1 MQSGRKSFSLSTRR
15 QFLKT
20 STGAALGTF
29 TIGAFS
35 LPVLAQSTAIH
46 LDVHKEPS
54 CGCCVIWIEHMEKQG
69 FATTVHH
76 PDDLN
81 ALKAELGILPEWQSC
96 HTAVTANGHLFEGHV
111 PARYISS
118 FLAAPPENALGLAVP
133 GMPIGSPGM
142 EMGERFTAY
151 DVILMKKDGRSEVY
165 ASIKSAAD
173 Q

>member
-1 MQSGRKSFSLSTRR
+1 MQSGRIRFPLCTRR

-20 STGAALGTF
+20 GTGAALGAF
-29 TIGAFS
+29 T
-35 LPVLAQSTAIH
+35 LPLLAQSAAIH
-46 LDVHKEPS
+46 LDVHKES
-54 CGCCVIWIEHMEKQG
+54 TCGRCVVWIEHIEQQC

-81 ALKAELGILPEWQSC
+81 ALKAELGILAEWQSC

-142 EMGERFTAY
+142 EVGDRFSPY
-151 DVILMKKDGRSEVY
+151 DVILMKQDGQSEVY